1 MTQCIGQLQLGLLQR
16 KQLIGEFDGGD
27 ISSDG
32 GLMLVAKADQRLG
45 LTARLAACL
54 VDWRQAAKVRHRMH
68 ELLAQRVYQI
78 AAGYE
83 DCNDAADLRHDPVLK
98 TAVGRLPKT
107 GRDLA
112 SQPTLSRFENGVGRR
127 ELWQM
132 ARQLVECFIEQ
143 HAQSRPRRIIL
154 DFDATEDP
162 THGQQQLAGFHG
174 YYGEHCYLP
183 LIVTAQVDAGPQE
196 LVVALLRRG
205 RSHASANALAVLR
218 RLVARLR
225 AQWPEVEIVLRADSG
240 FAVPALYAWCEA
252 QQLPVRY
259 LIGLAKNPR
268 VLELAQPHLK
278 AARSEHARTAEKVR
292 HIHELWYAADS
303 WPHLRRVLAKAEVT
317 DKGDNPRFVVTNL
330 EGEVAALYELYAAR
344 GEMENRIKEL
354 KTDLQMDRT
363 SCHRFAANQFRVLL
377 HAAAYVL
384 LSLLRRALTGT
395 RLAAAQVSTLQRSL
409 LKLGVRVRES
419 ARRVWLGFASSC
431 PVQELWPVVL
441 ARLEAGDP

>member
-205 RSHASANALAVLR
+205 RSHASANAGWWRGCGRSGR
-218 RLVARLR
+218 RSRLCCAPIAGSR
-225 AQWPEVEIVLRADSG
+225 
-240 FAVPALYAWCEA
+240 C
-252 QQLPVRY
+252 
-259 LIGLAKNPR
+259 
-268 VLELAQPHLK
+268 
-278 AARSEHARTAEKVR
+278 
-292 HIHELWYAADS
+292 
-303 WPHLRRVLAKAEVT
+303 RRCMP
-317 DKGDNPRFVVTNL
+317 G
-330 EGEVAALYELYAAR
+330 
-344 GEMENRIKEL
+344 
-354 KTDLQMDRT
+354 
-363 SCHRFAANQFRVLL
+363 
-377 HAAAYVL
+377 
-384 LSLLRRALTGT
+384 
-395 RLAAAQVSTLQRSL
+395 
-409 LKLGVRVRES
+409 
-419 ARRVWLGFASSC
+419 ARRSNCRCGT
-431 PVQELWPVVL
+431 
-441 ARLEAGDP
+441 